1 VLTLSIH
8 QFRNYPADKPPSTI
22 DIHLA
27 DGAGDEEY
35 LKKLRDGCEALI
47 AGFQP
52 QLVMYVAG
60 ADPYCEDR
68 LGGLN
73 LTIEGLRE
81 RDRMVMKMALEHR
94 AAVAVTLAGG
104 YAMNPADTVTIH
116 ANTARAVKEVLDE
129 AGWRKTR

>member
-8 QFRNYPADKPPSTI
+8 QFHNYPADKPPSTI

-47 AGFQP
+47 AGFRP
-52 QLVMYVAG
+52 QLVLYVAG
-60 ADPYCEDR
+60 ADPFCEDK
-68 LGGLN
+68 LGALN
-73 LTIEGLRE
+73 LTFEGLRE
-81 RDRMVMKMALEHR
+81 RDRMVMEMALKHR

-116 ANTARAVKEVLDE
+116 ANTARAAKEVLDE
-129 AGWRKTR
+129 AAWRR